1 MIVYNEDKFLSK
13 NDSGFEFYLDK
24 SLTDYANKDCGEKYK
39 VVKIFKD
46 GNPEGRLL
54 YVNNEPYCELGI
66 GIEAAASKI
75 DVIKFADEKV

>member
-1 MIVYNEDKFLSK
+1 MVVYDEDIFLGK
-13 NDSGFEFYLDK
+13 NDSGFEFYLDR
-24 SLTDYANKDCGEKYK
+24 SLTDYANKDYCGKYK

-66 GIEAAASKI
+66 NVEAAASKI
-75 DVIKFADEKV
+75 DVIKFVNL